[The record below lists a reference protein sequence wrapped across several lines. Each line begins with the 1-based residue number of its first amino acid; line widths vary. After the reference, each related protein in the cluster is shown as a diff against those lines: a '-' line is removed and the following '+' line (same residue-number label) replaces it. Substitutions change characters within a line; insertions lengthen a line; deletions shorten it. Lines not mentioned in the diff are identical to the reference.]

1 MNCKTFNLE
10 EENLC
15 SVRSNLFS
23 GKTVDVAHVLVMCSI
38 TLFANYL
45 SLSLLFF
52 LREKEFIASFASS
65 LATLLYFC
73 ACFITPG
80 ANGNWSF
87 CF

>member
-52 LREKEFIASFASS
+52 LREKEFIASFANS
-65 LATLLYFC
+65 LATLLYFY